1 MIILLIIPAIDI
13 KDKKCVQLVQGNP
26 NNKILELDN
35 PVEVAKKFV
44 NEGAKYLHVIDL
56 DGALG
61 TGDNLDIIEE
71 IVKNVNVPIEVGG
84 GIRDLEKAKKLIDL
98 GVDRVIVGTK
108 AILNKK
114 FLEELVD
121 EFGKDRVVLAVES
134 KNNKVVIKGWK
145 EKIDKSP
152 LEIIKEYEDLLKYIL
167 FTNVDTE
174 GLMRGINLDVIK
186 DVVTNTKLNII
197 YSGGVSSIEDIKNLK
212 RIGVYGV
219 VIGSAIYK
227 GKISLK
233 EAISLI

>member
-1 MIILLIIPAIDI
+1 MLIIPAIDI